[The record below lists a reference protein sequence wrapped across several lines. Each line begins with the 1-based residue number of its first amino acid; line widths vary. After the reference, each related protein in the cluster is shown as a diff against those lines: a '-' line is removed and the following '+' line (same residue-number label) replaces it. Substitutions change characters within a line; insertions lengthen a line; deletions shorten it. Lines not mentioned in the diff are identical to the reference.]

1 MSTKKTKTKLEG
13 AREVLRALLDA
24 RDGPFYLLWV
34 DLTDVLWSR
43 LPDALRTAAGL
54 PNIEFRIYG
63 GGDDQEATYTAV
75 GVSGRRMDG
84 VGLSWIVAL
93 RTGAEQME
101 ITGAAEIEE
110 GQSSRELF
118 SVTER
123 TGDTTRAAELIKSI
137 AAQVCARREGLKLQ
151 AAG

>member
-63 GGDDQEATYTAV
+63 GEDEGSTCTAV

-84 VGLSWIVAL
+84 VGLIWTVAL

-110 GQSSRELF
+110 GQSSREIF